1 MITAIS
7 PTTMSAPTGL
17 HSTTL
22 AAPGEVHV
30 RVRGL
35 LRANAI
41 CSCGWCG
48 VRRHLKASAE
58 VDAWE
63 HAMRTACSVSFPL
76 LSPW

>member
-1 MITAIS
+1 MTIIAAAPETWC
-7 PTTMSAPTGL
+7 APTD
-17 HSTTL
+17 
-22 AAPGEVHV
+22 EVHV

-35 LRANAI
+35 LSANAI

-48 VRRHLKASAE
+48 GRRHLKASAE
-58 VDAWE
+58 LDAWD